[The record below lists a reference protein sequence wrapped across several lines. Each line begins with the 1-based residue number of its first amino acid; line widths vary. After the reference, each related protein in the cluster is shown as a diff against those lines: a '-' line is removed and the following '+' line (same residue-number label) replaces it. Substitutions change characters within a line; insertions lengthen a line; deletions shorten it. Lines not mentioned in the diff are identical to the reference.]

1 MSDFDISAK
10 SAPVI
15 MIADADPHVRDLAG
29 LFLTEAGYQVE
40 YALNGY
46 EALDKA
52 RLAPPSVVLVDVII
66 PRLGGLALCRLL
78 KSDSVTKN
86 VKVVVFSEL
95 SLQEESVQKAGADA
109 FLSKPVEKTR
119 LIDALTK
126 IVNL

>member
-1 MSDFDISAK
+1 MSDSDISAK
-10 SAPVI
+10 LAPII

-29 LFLTEAGYQVE
+29 LFLTEAGYQVD
-40 YALNGY
+40 YASNGY

-52 RLAPPSVVLVDVII
+52 RLAPPNVVLVDIII

-95 SLQEESVQKAGADA
+95 SLQEVFVQKAGADA
-109 FLSKPVEKTR
+109 FLSKPV
-119 LIDALTK
+119 
-126 IVNL
+126 